1 MRKFLGVAALLLA
14 FAMPGFAQGHRLSPE
29 DQSKFDSYY
38 SRWIQYKQTNN
49 RDQERSMEERMRD
62 VMARNGIPGD
72 VPFDRVASNG
82 GYGDRDRARDSDN
95 DRDRDH
101 DRDGDHDRDRGGD
114 RGGDRWQGRL
124 SPEAQRDFNSY
135 YSRWQEYRESNN
147 REQMHSM
154 EERMEDLK
162 ARNNIPQ
169 NVPNDVIASGGRR
182 Y

>member
-1 MRKFLGVAALLLA
+1 MKKFFAAAALLLT
-14 FAMPGFAQGHRLSPE
+14 FALPGFAQEHRLSPE

-38 SRWIQYKQTNN
+38 SRWTEYRQTNN
-49 RDQERSMEERMRD
+49 HDQERSMEERMRD

-82 GYGDRDRARDSDN
+82 REGYG
-95 DRDRDH
+95 DRDH
-101 DRDGDHDRDRGGD
+101 DRDHDRDAD
-114 RGGDRWQGRL
+114 RGHDRDNDHWQGHL

-147 REQMHSM
+147 RDQMRSM
-154 EERMEDLK
+154 EKRMEELK
-162 ARNNIPQ
+162 ERNNIPG

>member
-1 MRKFLGVAALLLA
+1 MKKFLGVAALLLA

-72 VPFDRVASNG
+72 VPFERVASNG
-82 GYGDRDRARDSDN
+82 GYGDRDRARDSDH

-101 DRDGDHDRDRGGD
+101 DRDGDHDRD

>member
-1 MRKFLGVAALLLA
+1 
-14 FAMPGFAQGHRLSPE
+14 
-29 DQSKFDSYY
+29 
-38 SRWIQYKQTNN
+38 
-49 RDQERSMEERMRD
+49 MEHRMRE
-62 VMARNGIPGD
+62 VMERNGIPGD

-82 GYGDRDRARDSDN
+82 REGGY
-95 DRDRDH
+95 DRDRDRDRDNYR
-101 DRDGDHDRDRGGD
+101 DRDGDRDHD
-114 RGGDRWQGRL
+114 RGGDRWSGRL